1 MAMNANHTANR
12 ILLFIFSL
20 TLSLAAVGQ
29 TMQPQHAGEIKQA
42 IKKLNVLGSVLYFA
56 AHPDDE
62 NTRLIAWLA
71 KEKQYRTG
79 YLSLTR
85 GDGGQNLIGT
95 EQAEELGLIR
105 TNELLAARRVDGGEQ
120 FFSRAVDFGFSKTWD
135 ETFRIWGRDDIL
147 ADAVWVI
154 RKFRPDVI
162 ITRFPPDERAGHGHH
177 QASALLAIEAF
188 KAAADP
194 NRFPEQ
200 LTEVEIWQPK
210 RLLWNTGGFF
220 QGSTAGSTQFLVN
233 IGDYNPYLGLSY
245 GEIAADS
252 RSNHKSQGF
261 GSARQRGDVVERFE
275 LLQGDLPREHLFDG
289 VETSWKRVAGGEHMA
304 QLIDAI
310 DRDFDMTHPERSV
323 GSLLT
328 LFDELTKLP
337 DSYWKSRK
345 IEEVSDLILACGGIW
360 FESYAPAPKYALGE
374 RIPVTTAFIVRRP
387 GLNVTVNGTALPFNE
402 VQTIHDTYATDRT
415 TQPYWL
421 RQVHGLGRFNVT
433 DRQEIGR
440 PGNADL
446 PKRLITLQINGRTL
460 TFERPIVYKYTH
472 PVRGEVY
479 QPLVVAPRITA
490 NLGQKALVFNGDQP
504 KSLEVTFTAHAAG
517 RTTATASL
525 RLPSGWRA
533 EPQQVALDFGDRD
546 DEQQAIF
553 TIYPAQ
559 TAALSDSVAV
569 VIHENG
575 RAGAASAFREIAY
588 DHIPHI
594 AWFPPASARLSK
606 IETGVSAQR
615 IGYLPGAG
623 DLIPQALREI
633 GLQVDMLSEQD
644 VLSGNLSQYDAIVT
658 GVRLYNV
665 NERIRQLQPRLLA
678 YVENG
683 GTLVVQYNV
692 NGGLKTNNL
701 GPYPLTLTR
710 NRVTDEA
717 APVTIV
723 DPESRIMTYPN
734 RITAADFEGWIQ
746 ERGLYFVGEADS
758 RYERPLRM
766 ADPGESALDGS
777 LLVARYG
784 KGNFVYTSLAFFRQL
799 PVGVPGAYRLFV
811 NLLAKPN

>member
-1 MAMNANHTANR
+1 
-12 ILLFIFSL
+12 
-20 TLSLAAVGQ
+20 
-29 TMQPQHAGEIKQA
+29 
-42 IKKLNVLGSVLYFA
+42 
-56 AHPDDE
+56 
-62 NTRLIAWLA
+62 
-71 KEKQYRTG
+71 
-79 YLSLTR
+79 
-85 GDGGQNLIGT
+85 
-95 EQAEELGLIR
+95 
-105 TNELLAARRVDGGEQ
+105 
-120 FFSRAVDFGFSKTWD
+120 
-135 ETFRIWGRDDIL
+135 
-147 ADAVWVI
+147 
-154 RKFRPDVI
+154 
-162 ITRFPPDERAGHGHH
+162 
-177 QASALLAIEAF
+177 
-188 KAAADP
+188 
-194 NRFPEQ
+194 
-200 LTEVEIWQPK
+200 
-210 RLLWNTGGFF
+210 
-220 QGSTAGSTQFLVN
+220 
-233 IGDYNPYLGLSY
+233 
-245 GEIAADS
+245 
-252 RSNHKSQGF
+252 
-261 GSARQRGDVVERFE
+261 
-275 LLQGDLPREHLFDG
+275 
-289 VETSWKRVAGGEHMA
+289 
-304 QLIDAI
+304 
-310 DRDFDMTHPERSV
+310 
-323 GSLLT
+323 
-328 LFDELTKLP
+328 
-337 DSYWKSRK
+337 
-345 IEEVSDLILACGGIW
+345 
-360 FESYAPAPKYALGE
+360 
-374 RIPVTTAFIVRRP
+374 
-387 GLNVTVNGTALPFNE
+387 LPFNE

-517 RTTATASL
+517 RTMATASL